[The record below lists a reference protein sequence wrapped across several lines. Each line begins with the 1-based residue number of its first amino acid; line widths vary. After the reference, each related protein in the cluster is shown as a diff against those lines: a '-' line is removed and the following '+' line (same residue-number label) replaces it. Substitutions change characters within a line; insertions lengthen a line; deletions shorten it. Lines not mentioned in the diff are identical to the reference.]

1 MNQVHAQIEAP
12 AQAPAQ
18 ASKQAPKLKL
28 THCILQGFRPASG
41 AKLFAH
47 TAAFLQLSGMSE
59 SKPVARA
66 LVARVM
72 GQTAVKYHIDR
83 GNFHHAQEGVFL
95 TVIGTEY
102 LKKMRAV
109 DPELRAAFVEVLSTG
124 KPNDKVCKNPIG
136 IKAI

>member
-18 ASKQAPKLKL
+18 ASKQAPAKLAY
-28 THCILQGFRPASG
+28 HIAQGFRPMSG

-47 TAAFLQLSGMSE
+47 TAAFLDLSGISE
-59 SKPVARA
+59 KKPVARA
-66 LVARVM
+66 LAVRVM
-72 GQTAVKYHIDR
+72 GQTAVKYHTER
-83 GNFHHAQEGVFL
+83 GNFHHAAEGLFL

-102 LKKMRAV
+102 LRKMRAV